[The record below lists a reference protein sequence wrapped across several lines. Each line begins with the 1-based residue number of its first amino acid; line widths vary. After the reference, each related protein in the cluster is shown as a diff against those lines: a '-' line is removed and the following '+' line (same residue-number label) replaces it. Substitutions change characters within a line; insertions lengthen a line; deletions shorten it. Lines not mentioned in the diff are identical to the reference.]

1 MSRTTTIKIDANR
14 FTAVI
19 NELIKERHFKSWSD
33 ICEDMAVNHDL
44 LASAVR
50 KEKVSARTAKLLE
63 RFYKITP
70 EQYTP
75 INEGIFEEPQETR
88 SDDISEKIAAGIIK
102 ALSDVKTQQFI
113 YEIITSAINDAG
125 FVEDL
130 EKGEA

>member
-1 MSRTTTIKIDANR
+1 MSRTTTIMIDVNR

-19 NELIKERHFKSWSD
+19 NELVKERHFRSWSD
-33 ICEDMAVNHDL
+33 VCEDMAVNHDL

-50 KEKVSARTAKLLE
+50 KGKVSARTAKLLE

-70 EQYTP
+70 EQYAP

>member
-1 MSRTTTIKIDANR
+1 MSRTTTIKIDADR
-14 FTAVI
+14 FTTVI
-19 NELIKERHFKSWSD
+19 NELVKERHFRSWSD

-63 RFYKITP
+63 KFYKITP

-88 SDDISEKIAAGIIK
+88 YDDISEKIAAGIIK
-102 ALSDVKTQQFI
+102 ALKDNKTQRI
-113 YEIITSAINDAG
+113 LYEIITTAISDGDFAG
-125 FVEDL
+125 RIE
-130 EKGEA
+130 EGEA